1 MCYSFKNHL
10 CRLLVFCLMLA
21 FIPLGM
27 AAPAAAY
34 GNGTLLNGGFESA
47 TGSGVTIF
55 DGWKIDS
62 TGAKAT
68 NGSPAGSTYARTGNN
83 ALKVSAGSGTQK
95 TPAQQYV
102 SVIPGQTYDAS
113 YYINVPTC
121 TAACASGGSATGMTI
136 RFYDSKV
143 NPDNFS
149 NTGATQ
155 VGNDVSVGG
164 ITGVATS
171 GYTQIQK
178 SFTVPANAKYMRVY
192 VYSISSTSASMIAYV
207 DDISIVQTAGS
218 TPVAVTGVSMNKTS
232 TAIEM
237 AGTETLLA
245 TVSPAGAP
253 QAVKWASSN
262 TNVATVDINTGL
274 VTAVNTGTATITAT
288 STTMTPPSVTNA
300 VYTASTQVNVVAGMP
315 NPVYGLTLTPSFNS
329 ISVYIA
335 GGRDDLICHLYY
347 KKTTDTVWKEALEP
361 IMIPDKGIFS
371 GSIVRLEEDTSYDV
385 KSDIYYGSTLL
396 KSETGTVRTW
406 TSTPNIAQTISLS
419 SLYTSGGLTIDGI
432 TGTNNGWVKIV
443 NDTGLTIDAGFATD
457 HAVTV
462 TNSVYTILEGFI
474 VKGGKKNGFYLNST
488 DHDVRITNAD
498 ISDWGRVAVDTV
510 HTPQQLAFINK
521 SDVGYGTPIDDQ
533 GNMLEG
539 DAGFRIEDAKNIVVE
554 RSYVHEPR
562 GYANPWTGITSDGQA
577 FSNSHPQGPEAMYL
591 RSAGGIVVRY
601 NDFSGT
607 DEYHRFNDV
616 ISGYYNSQE
625 SGGFY
630 KDADIYGNFFGY
642 ANDDSVEL
650 DGGQS
655 NIRVFDNRVEMSY
668 AGLSF
673 APNMVGPS
681 YAFNNVLY
689 NMNDFRRVG
698 TGSVIKLGGN
708 SSTVYDG
715 ETWFFNNTIYAVPK
729 AIVGS
734 STPKNWHGGTRN
746 NLIVVMRNLT
756 SGSSNFYNIEDNSPS
771 INPGTNFDYDA
782 LGRTTAADG
791 AGQIVAN
798 PGAEAHGLFKIGKM
812 TNPSAGVFTPT
823 ASGIDAA
830 REVNV
835 IDQGTVVKNF
845 VESYSGSAPDIGAF
859 ELGGSSLFPKRPIPF
874 QSDKYLVAIPA
885 TDNSASFT
893 ISTGALT
900 GSGNYT
906 IRRNAEEDWY
916 TVTPV
921 SGTFAS
927 NSQVT
932 FTIQVDRTKAS
943 FNRAAEYSTL
953 FIRLANGF
961 SVPITIKADNSVTE
975 IPVGQTVQINSTK
988 AFPNTAN
995 LSADWKSSSAAAPIT
1010 STSFTDVTSVAI
1022 AGTYAGSAT
1031 ITANSSVNGV
1041 NQAEY
1046 KVRVPAMVGS
1056 LQVNGQ
1062 SVAGFDPHTYSYVVA
1077 VPAGSPVPSV
1087 TATSL
1092 DAGSAVPSTVAY
1104 TLPTSIPGT
1113 AVVTVTSSDGTT
1125 SNTYTIQFT
1134 VSFATSVVGHWNL
1147 DETSG
1152 TVASDSSGNHLNGT
1166 LINGPV
1172 WTAGKIGNSL
1182 DFDGTNDE
1190 VDLGTPAALQFT
1202 GAMSAAA
1209 WIYVDSFAG
1218 DGRIISKEYGSN
1230 SRSWSLYVKSGGKGV
1245 FQIATGGSSSITVE
1259 TAGTLPVGQWV
1270 HLAGV
1275 FEPGVALRLYVN
1287 GTLSNS
1293 NLSSIPS
1300 TQYNN
1305 SSHVFIGRRP
1315 DFSNA
1320 FNGKIDE
1327 VYAFSNALT
1336 GTDIAALAG
1345 N

>member
-1 MCYSFKNHL
+1 MC
-10 CRLLVFCLMLA
+10 RVLVFCLMLA

-27 AAPAAAY
+27 AAPASAY

-47 TGSGVTIF
+47 TGSGITIF

-83 ALKVSAGSGTQK
+83 ALKISAGSGSQK
-95 TPAQQYV
+95 TPAQQLV

-113 YYINVPTC
+113 YYINVATC
-121 TAACASGGSATGMTI
+121 NAACVSGGSAAGMTI
-136 RFYDSKV
+136 RFYDNKA

-149 NTGATQ
+149 TTGATQ
-155 VGNDVSVGG
+155 VGNDMNVGG
-164 ITGVATS
+164 ITGTVTS

-178 SFTVPANAKYMRVY
+178 SFTVPANAEYMRVY
-192 VYSISSTSASMIAYV
+192 VFSISATSGSMIAYV

-218 TPVAVTGVSMNKTS
+218 TPIAATGVSLNKAS
-232 TAIEM
+232 TTIEK
-237 AGTETLLA
+237 AGTETLVA

-253 QAVKWASSN
+253 QAVKWTSSN
-262 TNVATVDINTGL
+262 TNVATVDVNSGL

-288 STTMTPPSVTNA
+288 STTVTPPSATNA
-300 VYTASTQVNVVAGMP
+300 VYTASAQVSVVAGMP
-315 NPVYGLTLTPSFNS
+315 VPVYGLTLTPSFSS

-335 GGRDDLICHLYY
+335 GGRDDLIRHLYY
-347 KKTTDTVWKEALEP
+347 KKSADTVWKEALEP
-361 IMIPDKGIFS
+361 ITIPDKGIFS
-371 GSIVRLEEDTSYDV
+371 GSIVRLDEDTSYDV
-385 KSDIYYGSTLL
+385 KSDIYFGSTLI

-406 TSTPNIAQTISLS
+406 TSTPTIAQTISLS
-419 SLYTSGGLTIDGI
+419 SLYTSGGLTINGI
-432 TGTNNGWVKIV
+432 TGTNNGWVKVV

-457 HAVTV
+457 HAVAV

-474 VKGGKKNGFYLNST
+474 VKGGKKNGIYLNNT
-488 DHDVRITNAD
+488 NHDVRISNSD
-498 ISDWGRVAVDTV
+498 ISGWGRVAVDTV
-510 HTPQQLAFINK
+510 HTQQQLDFINK

-533 GNMLEG
+533 GNTLEG

-562 GYANPWTGITSDGQA
+562 GYANPWTGITSDGQV

-642 ANDDSVEL
+642 SNDDSVEF

-689 NMNDFRRVG
+689 NMNDFRRTG

-708 SSTVYDG
+708 SSTTYDG

-734 STPKNWHGGTRN
+734 STPKGWYGGTKN
-746 NLIVVMRNLT
+746 NLIVVMRNFT
-756 SGSSNFYNIEDNSPS
+756 SGTSSYYNIEDNPL

-791 AGQIVAN
+791 AGQILAN
-798 PGAEAHGLFKIGKM
+798 AGAEAHGLFKIGKM
-812 TNPSAGVFTPT
+812 TNPGAGVFTPT
-823 ASGIDAA
+823 ASGVDTA

-835 IDQGTVVKNF
+835 IDKGTVVKNF
-845 VESYSGSAPDIGAF
+845 AETYSGSAPDIGAF
-859 ELGGSSLFPKRPIPF
+859 EVGGSSLFPKRPIPF
-874 QSDKYLVAIPA
+874 QSDKYLIAIPA
-885 TDNSASFT
+885 TDNTATFT

-900 GSGNYT
+900 SSGNYS

-961 SVPITIKADNSVTE
+961 SVPITIKADNSVTTV
-975 IPVGQTVQINSTK
+975 PVGQTVQINSTK
-988 AFPNTAN
+988 AFPNTSN

-1010 STSFTDVTSVAI
+1010 STTISDVTSVQVTGA
-1022 AGTYAGSAT
+1022 YAGSAT

-1046 KVRVPAMVGS
+1046 RVVVPS
-1056 LQVNGQ
+1056 KLSDIQVNGQ
-1062 SVAGFDPHTYSYVVA
+1062 SVVGFGADTFTYNVALPAGTA
-1077 VPAGSPVPSV
+1077 VPTITGISQ
-1087 TATSL
+1087 
-1092 DAGSAVPSTVAY
+1092 DAGSAVPSTVTY
-1104 TLPTSIPGT
+1104 SLPASLPGT
-1113 AVVTVTSSDGTT
+1113 AVVKTTSADGTT

-1134 VSFATSVVGHWNL
+1134 VASSISIAGYWNL

-1172 WTAGKIGNSL
+1172 WTTGKIGNSL
-1182 DFDGTNDE
+1182 DFDGVNDE
-1190 VDLGTPAALQFT
+1190 IDLGTPTALQFT
-1202 GAMSAAA
+1202 GAVSAAA
-1209 WIYVDSFAG
+1209 WIYVDSFSG
-1218 DGRIISKEYGSN
+1218 DGRIISKEYGAN
-1230 SRSWSLYVKSGGKGV
+1230 SRSWSLNVKSGGKGV
-1245 FQIATGGSSSITVE
+1245 FQIATGSNSSITVE
-1259 TAGTLPVGQWV
+1259 TASTLPVGQWV

-1275 FEPGVALRLYVN
+1275 YEPGVALRLYVN
-1287 GTLSNS
+1287 GILSNS

-1305 SSHVFIGRRP
+1305 TSHVFIGRRP

-1327 VYAFSNALT
+1327 VYVFGNALT